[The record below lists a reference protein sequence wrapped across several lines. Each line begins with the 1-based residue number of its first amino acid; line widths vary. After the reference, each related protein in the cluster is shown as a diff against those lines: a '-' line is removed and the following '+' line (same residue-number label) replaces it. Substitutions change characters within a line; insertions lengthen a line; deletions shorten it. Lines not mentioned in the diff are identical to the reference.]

1 MTVVIDEKQAVI
13 LSGGGGYGAYEVGI
27 MKALLGGEMAG
38 AGYRRIEPA
47 IFTGTS
53 VGSFNAAIMV
63 SQPGVTSGETT
74 EALERIWFEDIA
86 DNAQRCGNGVF
97 RFRGNVLR
105 LIDPVCYRTPMGPF
119 QQLGNDIGFVGQSL
133 FTRSLNALMTQGSI
147 ANRALQFVDLS
158 ALISVEPFRD
168 LVKKTI
174 SSEAIR
180 ESKRKLRVVAT
191 NWETGEVKTFEN
203 KDVADEEFGPQMIM
217 ASAAIPGLFPPVKI
231 GTDVYVDGGTVMNTP
246 LKCALQAGATTM
258 HVVYMDPD
266 VGNIPVS
273 RLMNSIDTFGRV
285 FTIMLATKINED
297 IETAAWINQGLRAME
312 LAARAGSAADLGAE
326 DITAFIRVAG
336 QIEARLREGRP
347 YQKLTIHRY
356 HPKDDIGGP
365 LGMLDFTQES
375 ISRLLARGYE
385 DAVFHDC
392 DQSKCIFPDQAP
404 PPEAVGR
411 WAGERV
417 SR

>member
-1 MTVVIDEKQAVI
+1 MTEVDETQAVI

-38 AGYRRIEPA
+38 AGYRRIEPG

-63 SQPGVTSGETT
+63 SQPGVTSGETA
-74 EALERIWFEDIA
+74 EELERIWLNEVA
-86 DNAQRCGNGVF
+86 STESRCGNGVF
-97 RFRGNVLR
+97 RFRGNLLR
-105 LIDPVCYRTPMGPF
+105 LINPACYANPLGPF
-119 QQLGNDIGFVGQSL
+119 EQLGNDASFVAGSL
-133 FTRSLNALMTQGSI
+133 FSRGINALMTQGGL
-147 ANRALQFVDLS
+147 ANRGLQFVDLS
-158 ALISVEPFRD
+158 ALISVEPFREM
-168 LVKKTI
+168 LQRTI
-174 SSEAIR
+174 RSQAIYD
-180 ESKRKLRVVAT
+180 SVRKLRVVAT

-203 KDVADEEFGPQMIM
+203 KDVANEEFGPQMIM
-217 ASAAIPGLFPPVKI
+217 ASAAIPGLFPPVRI
-231 GTDVYVDGGTVMNTP
+231 GEYLYVDGGTVMNTP

-266 VGNIPVS
+266 VGNIPIR
-273 RLMNSIDTFGRV
+273 RLMNSMDTFDRV
-285 FTIMLATKINED
+285 FTVMLATKINED
-297 IETAAWINQGLRAME
+297 IETAAWINQGLRSME
-312 LAARAGSAADLGAE
+312 LATQAGSAKDLSTE
-326 DITAFIRVAG
+326 DITAFVRVAS
-336 QIEARLREGRP
+336 QIEARMKEGRP
-347 YQKLTIHRY
+347 YKKLTIHRY
-356 HPKDDIGGP
+356 HPKDDLGGP
-365 LGMLDFTQES
+365 MGMLDFSEES
-375 ISRLLARGYE
+375 IVRLIARGYE